1 MIRLDSLRSSEFA
14 NDFRLRV
21 VSKVEEALSPSLA
34 FVSSEESALKSPSI
48 DGVAGL
54 LEDFRDSL
62 SPPLLSLALEDVA
75 PSAVEFRDSVDKALV
90 LCKYK

>member
-21 VSKVEEALSPSLA
+21 SKEAEALSPSLE
-34 FVSSEESALKSPSI
+34 FVSSEESRLEIPSI
-48 DGVAGL
+48 DGVGGL
-54 LEDFRDSL
+54 LADFRDSL
-62 SPPLLSLALEDVA
+62 SPLLSLVLEDVA

>member
-21 VSKVEEALSPSLA
+21 SKEEALSPSLE
-34 FVSSEESALKSPSI
+34 FVSSEESRLEIPSI
-48 DGVAGL
+48 DGVGGL
-54 LEDFRDSL
+54 LADLRDSL
-62 SPPLLSLALEDVA
+62 SPLLSLVLEDVA